1 VVSASSN
8 EELGR
13 VVAGRFALQR
23 QLGAGAMGTVF
34 EATPVGGGG
43 PVAVKLLHRHLL
55 AHPQALKRFRRE
67 ARAAASLA
75 HPNCVVVLE
84 ADTDAS
90 TGDPYL
96 VMELLR
102 GRTLADEL
110 REVFPVPLPRAQWI
124 TLQILAAIEAAHRQG
139 IVHRDLKPAN
149 VMLVP
154 QALGG
159 DLVKVCDFGI
169 AKLMDP
175 EGGAHPLGEGS
186 SSGTAQVLVGTP
198 EYMSPEQARG
208 DELDGRSDVY
218 AAGVILYQMLSGDV
232 PFRAG
237 SAVGT
242 LARKLAEP
250 PPAPSE
256 KFPGLR
262 LPAPLEA
269 LIVRALQRNR
279 EDRPPSAAA
288 FARELE
294 AMTFTDAEIRAASET
309 ALESSGKSTQ
319 APTLVGRTASR
330 TPTPKPAVAST
341 RGRRAWWL
349 AVLAA
354 GAAGALAIGLL
365 RGRARPEPAP
375 VTPTAAPAAVLASP
389 SPSPPPPSP
398 PAGPSNAAPDTR
410 TVEPPADRR
419 RRHPRAMAPAMPA
432 TAEPAPPPPAP
443 APSRVPLARSLLTE
457 ADALMV
463 DGQVSKACATA
474 ERAKNEAPNEA
485 AIYKFLGQCYM
496 RLGKTRDAKLDYSR
510 YLDLKPDAPDA
521 GFIRGILK

>member
-1 VVSASSN
+1 VVSASST
-8 EELGR
+8 EEIGR

-23 QLGAGAMGTVF
+23 RLGSGAMGNVF
-34 EATPVGGGG
+34 EATPVGGGA
-43 PVAVKLLHRHLL
+43 PVAVKLLHGHLL

-67 ARAAASLA
+67 ARAAASLS
-75 HPNCVVVLE
+75 HPNCVVVIE

-110 REVFPVPLPRAQWI
+110 REVFPVPLPRARWI
-124 TLQILAAIEAAHRQG
+124 TLQILAAIEAAHRRG
-139 IVHRDLKPAN
+139 IIHRDLKPAN
-149 VMLVP
+149 VMLVAQGP
-154 QALGG
+154 GG

-175 EGGAHPLGEGS
+175 EEGAHPLGDGS

-208 DELDGRSDVY
+208 DVLDGRSDVY

-250 PPAPSE
+250 PPPPSE
-256 KFPGLR
+256 KCPGLL

-269 LIVRALQRNR
+269 LIVRTLQRNR

-288 FARELE
+288 FAAELE
-294 AMTFTDAEIRAASET
+294 AMTFTDAEIRAAADT
-309 ALESSGKSTQ
+309 ALESSGRSIQ
-319 APTLVGRTASR
+319 AATLVSAAR
-330 TPTPKPAVAST
+330 TPTPRPAAAST
-341 RGRRAWWL
+341 RGRRAWWP
-349 AVLAA
+349 AAFATA
-354 GAAGALAIGLL
+354 GAAALAIGLF
-365 RGRARPEPAP
+365 RARSQPDPVP
-375 VTPTAAPAAVLASP
+375 VTAAATPAAAPAVAP
-389 SPSPPPPSP
+389 PTPSPPPPPAP
-398 PAGPSNAAPDTR
+398 PSAVAETR
-410 TVEPPADRR
+410 PAEVLADRR
-419 RRHPRAMAPAMPA
+419 RRHARPTAPALPV
-432 TAEPAPPPPAP
+432 TKPPAP
-443 APSRVPLARSLLTE
+443 QATPPVAGHAPVTRSLLSE

-463 DGQVSKACATA
+463 DGQVSEACAAA
-474 ERAKNEAPNEA
+474 ERAKREAPNDA

-496 RLGKTRDAKLDYSR
+496 RLGKTSEAKLDYSH
-510 YLDLKPDAPDA
+510 YLDLKPDAPDS